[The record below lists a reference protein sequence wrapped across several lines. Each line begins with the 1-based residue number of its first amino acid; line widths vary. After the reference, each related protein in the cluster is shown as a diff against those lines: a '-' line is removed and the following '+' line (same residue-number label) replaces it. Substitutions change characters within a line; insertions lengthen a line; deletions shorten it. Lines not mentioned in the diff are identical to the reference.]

1 MNARVVELVD
11 TRDLKSLEGN
21 FVPVRVRPRAPFFR
35 LGNMESNKNKSHCIW
50 VLAHTKAKQEKRANE
65 NLKKQGFKTFLPLI
79 LSPHNGSKINQPVPI
94 FPRYLFVEIDLSLE
108 NWGVVNSSYG
118 VSNIVMFSDE
128 FTPISSE
135 IILDMRKKL
144 DTQDVYKENV
154 SIIDFQRG
162 DLVSIERGR
171 FAGIDAVFLSK
182 KSKDRVTL
190 LLKLLNTTVSTDLHK
205 SNLGH
210 KEVINS
216 IKF

>member
-1 MNARVVELVD
+1 
-11 TRDLKSLEGN
+11 
-21 FVPVRVRPRAPFFR
+21 
-35 LGNMESNKNKSHCIW
+35 
-50 VLAHTKAKQEKRANE
+50 
-65 NLKKQGFKTFLPLI
+65 
-79 LSPHNGSKINQPVPI
+79 
-94 FPRYLFVEIDLSLE
+94 
-108 NWGVVNSSYG
+108 
-118 VSNIVMFSDE
+118 MFSDE

-135 IILDMRKKL
+135 IISDMRKKL
-144 DTQDVYKENV
+144 DAQDVYKENV

-162 DLVSIERGR
+162 DFVSIKRGR

-205 SNLGH
+205 SNLGL